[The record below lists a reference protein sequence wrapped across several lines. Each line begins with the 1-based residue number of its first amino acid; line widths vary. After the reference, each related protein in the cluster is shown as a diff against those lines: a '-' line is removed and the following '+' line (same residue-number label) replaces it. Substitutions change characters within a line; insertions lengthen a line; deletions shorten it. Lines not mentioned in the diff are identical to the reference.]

1 MASKSLPAKL
11 KNVYPRVAV
20 NFLLLFGIPPL
31 KLWKFTQP
39 SYVVHFQ
46 AHQSDTQQQGRT
58 LAVCFSSWPT
68 CRFSR
73 LFGLSIAGAG
83 AIALK
88 RSTPWVVVLLSERT
102 RALENAR
109 DCQARFSAL
118 SHHVSRILR
127 FWERT
132 LIKSVEHPKT
142 HAWNLVITV
151 FKKPQVN
158 KVKYRPNLS
167 PNFEPKVSPKWA

>member
-1 MASKSLPAKL
+1 MFTLVSQQTSLSSQHFGLSEFHLLIKIHAT
-11 KNVYPRVAV
+11 
-20 NFLLLFGIPPL
+20 FLRTLSG
-31 KLWKFTQP
+31 P
-39 SYVVHFQ
+39 SVRHS
-46 AHQSDTQQQGRT
+46 AAGRT
-58 LAVCFSSWPT
+58 LAAQQCCFSSWPT

-158 KVKYRPNLS
+158 KVKYRPNLN